1 MAGFEKHSG
10 GCHCGAVRYEVS
22 VPGGDNNGLGTVIE
36 CNCSICQKRGLL
48 LFFVQPDQFK
58 LTAQP
63 KSMQDYL
70 FNKKQI
76 HHVFCPTCGI
86 ESYAM
91 GKTPSGA
98 EMVAVNARCLDDVD
112 VTALS
117 TRAFDGKKL

>member
-1 MAGFEKHSG
+1 MSQENTRTG

-22 VPGGDNNGLGTVIE
+22 VPGGDNGGLGTVIE

-58 LTAQP
+58 LTAEP
-63 KSMQDYL
+63 AGMQSYL
-70 FNKKQI
+70 FNNKQI

-86 ESYAM
+86 ESYAK

-98 EMVAVNARCLDDVD
+98 EMVAVNARCLDDID
-112 VTALS
+112 VAALS
-117 TRAFDGKKL
+117 THAFDGKKL

>member
-1 MAGFEKHSG
+1 MENSTRHTG
-10 GCHCGAVRYEVS
+10 GCHCGKVRYEVKTA
-22 VPGGDNNGLGTVIE
+22 LEQIIT

-112 VTALS
+112 IAALS